1 MYVKDKHRNVNMGV
15 ITIISDQGE
24 FNSNAIKVF
33 CEQRGLRHIT
43 TCAYTPEQ
51 NAVIERAWRTISEAA
66 IALLTTAN
74 LSEPYWE
81 LARDTASF
89 IRNRI
94 VGGHPSTDPLSP
106 FEKFYGVKPHISHFK
121 IFGAFAYALIPNKLK
136 NHEPKAQQGIFVIFA
151 DEKIGGYKVHLLKTN
166 EFIVSCH
173 VRFGTSPKKTT
184 LKIEGSDRVD
194 VSSVGKT
201 LLGGRMLSHVVSET
215 PAYVLTNPNVILRQD
230 VDHQV
235 STSTDTERSEVTA
248 STSRSRDDATQNG
261 REGPV
266 RRTDDDMSRI
276 EPGDT
281 GTEGSVVDAAQG
293 I

>member
-1 MYVKDKHRNVNMGV
+1 
-15 ITIISDQGE
+15 
-24 FNSNAIKVF
+24 VF
-33 CEQRGLRHIT
+33 V
-43 TCAYTPEQ
+43 Y
-51 NAVIERAWRTISEAA
+51 
-66 IALLTTAN
+66 ALL
-74 LSEPYWE
+74 L
-81 LARDTASF
+81 
-89 IRNRI
+89 
-94 VGGHPSTDPLSP
+94 
-106 FEKFYGVKPHISHFK
+106 
-121 IFGAFAYALIPNKLK
+121 NKLK

-173 VRFGTSPKKTT
+173 ARFGTLPKKTT

-248 STSRSRDDATQNG
+248 STSRSRDDTTQNG